1 MNSALTSYPYPVYPQ
16 VKYPPAA
23 SPNGTLVF
31 LAGLGLAYIRSMGVD
46 TPSEMARV
54 AAITTLVALAISV
67 FLDSRKGLRNLFRA
81 DFMCLVSLYS
91 LTFAEFLFP
100 QPDFDALLDTAQT
113 ATALR
118 IILLGMAGLAIGRHL
133 MAPQPMRSEWL
144 NFSAISS
151 KLLFKLFVGAALLG
165 YLNMLI
171 AVKFDPIAL
180 INGMLGPRFSEPWT
194 RSREGGAGSLLSEWA
209 LMLYVLPPLA
219 GVLWNRRKQLSI
231 FQRLIVL
238 AIFLLT
244 MFQGFSG
251 GTRNVFS
258 AYIAT
263 CLMGYLLTL
272 PKNTL
277 WNTAIPIGVAFLIV
291 GYGSYHMLEFRT
303 MGLRNYIL
311 NGVYEG
317 DTTRKTLSVDYN
329 LWAIGLLADAFPKKH
344 DFIGS
349 EIVVWSILKPI
360 PRIFW
365 PDKPEG
371 LSVSIEEVVGADGW
385 TVSATYLG
393 EAYMMA
399 GMAGVIGVSLVFGA
413 LAAWWNR
420 LALQRQSDYAM
431 IVFALGFFV
440 AGITMRS
447 MFWLTTMALP
457 IVALIVFKKVLLR

>member
-1 MNSALTSYPYPVYPQ
+1 MNSALTNYPYPAYPQ
-16 VKYPPAA
+16 VNYPPAA
-23 SPNGTLVF
+23 SPAGTIIF
-31 LAGLGLAYIRSMGVD
+31 LTGLYLAYLRSTGGQ
-46 TPSEMARV
+46 TPAEMSRL
-54 AAITTLVALAISV
+54 AAITTLIALAISV

-81 DFMCLVSLYS
+81 DFMCLISLYS

-100 QPDFDALLDTAQT
+100 QPAFDALLDTDQT
-113 ATALR
+113 ATA
-118 IILLGMAGLAIGRHL
+118 IKVILLGMAGLAIGRHL
-133 MAPQPMRSEWL
+133 IAPTPMRSPWL
-144 NFSAISS
+144 NFGGISS
-151 KLLFKLFVGAALLG
+151 KLLFRLFIGAALVG
-165 YLNMLI
+165 YLNMLL
-171 AVKFDPIAL
+171 AVKFDL
-180 INGMLGPRFSEPWT
+180 VTLVNGMLGPRFSEPWA
-194 RSREGGAGSLLSEWA
+194 RGRQGGIGSLMTEWV
-209 LMLYVLPPLA
+209 LMLHVIPPLA
-219 GVLWNRRKQLSI
+219 GVLWNRRQQISNL
-231 FQRLIVL
+231 QRLIVL
-238 AIFLLT
+238 AIFLMT

-258 AYIAT
+258 AYLAT

-272 PKNTL
+272 RKNTL
-277 WNTAIPIGVAFLIV
+277 WNTVIPIGVTFLVV
-291 GYGSYHMLEFRT
+291 GYASYHMLEFRT
-303 MGLRNYIL
+303 IGLRDYIL

-317 DTTRKTLSVDYN
+317 ETVRKTLSVDYN

-349 EIVVWSILKPI
+349 EILVWSIIKPI

-365 PDKPEG
+365 PGKPEG
-371 LSVSIEEVVGADGW
+371 LSVSIEEIVGAEGW

-393 EAYMMA
+393 EAFMMS
-399 GMAGVIGVSLVFGA
+399 GFAGVIGISLFLGA

-457 IVALIVFKKVLLR
+457 IIALIVFKKVLLR

>member
-1 MNSALTSYPYPVYPQ
+1 MNSALTNYPYPSYPQ
-16 VKYPPAA
+16 VNYPPSA
-23 SPNGTLVF
+23 SPTGTLVF
-31 LAGLGLAYIRSMGVD
+31 LTGLGLAYLRATGAQ
-46 TPSEMARV
+46 TPSEMARA

-67 FLDSRKGLRNLFRA
+67 FLDSQKGMRNLFRA

-100 QPDFDALLDTAQT
+100 QPDFDALLDTTQT

-118 IILLGMAGLAIGRHL
+118 IILLGMAGLAIGRHFV
-133 MAPQPMRSEWL
+133 APTPMRSEWL
-144 NFSAISS
+144 NFGAISS
-151 KLLFKLFVGAALLG
+151 KLLYKLLVGAALLG
-165 YLNMLI
+165 YLNMLL
-171 AVKFDPIAL
+171 AVKFDPVAL
-180 INGMLGPRFSEPWT
+180 VNGMLGPRFSEPWA
-194 RSREGGAGSLLSEWA
+194 RGGIGGVGSLLSEWA
-209 LMLYVLPPLA
+209 LMLYVIPPLA
-219 GVLWNRRKQLSI
+219 GVLWNRRQQLSSL
-231 FQRLIVL
+231 QQLSVL
-238 AIFLLT
+238 VIFLLT

-258 AYIAT
+258 AYLAT

-277 WNTAIPIGVAFLIV
+277 WNTVIPIGVTFLVV

-311 NGVYEG
+311 DGVYKGE
-317 DTTRKTLSVDYN
+317 TTRKTLSVDYN
-329 LWAIGLLADAFPKKH
+329 LWAIGLLADAFPKNH

-349 EIVVWSILKPI
+349 EILIWSIIKPI

-365 PDKPEG
+365 PGKPQG
-371 LSVSIEEVVGADGW
+371 LSVSIEEIVGAEGW

-393 EAYMMA
+393 EAYMMS
-399 GMAGVIGVSLVFGA
+399 GFTGVIGVSLFFGA

-447 MFWLTTMALP
+447 MFWITTMALP
-457 IVALIVFKKVLLR
+457 IIALIVFKKFLLR